1 MGIMRKVLE
10 PLQNERG
17 QFNFQDFLDQFD
29 FSGASGGGAQT
40 GGVQRERSTGGGGAF
55 PTGSG
60 LFDILTTPTG
70 PGQRGEGQIGRGIR
84 ESRQGAATAFN
95 QRLPQLLQTLMGS
108 LGFGQ
113 GGFGGPSRQDLLDP
127 RLGDIGDVAESQ
139 RQQIGSQASAQ
150 GRNIASSPFQR
161 ALAQVG
167 SGEQRERQRA
177 TGDVDTLL
185 AQLGQ
190 GQQGIM
196 LQLLQ
201 SILGGGGL
209 FG

>member
-1 MGIMRKVLE
+1 MGILRKLLE

-29 FSGASGGGAQT
+29 FSNLGGGGGQQT
-40 GGVQRERSTGGGGAF
+40 GGVQRARGTGGAF

-60 LFDILTTPTG
+60 IFDILTTPTG
-70 PGQRGEGQIGRGIR
+70 PGPAREGTIGRGIR
-84 ESRQGAATAFN
+84 ESRQSAAGAFQ

-108 LGFGQ
+108 LGFGGG
-113 GGFGGPSRQDLLDP
+113 GGFGLPTRESLLDP
-127 RLGDIGDVAESQ
+127 RLGDIGDVAAAQ
-139 RQQIGSQASAQ
+139 REQIGGQAAAQ
-150 GRNIASSPFQR
+150 GRNIAATPFQR
-161 ALAQVG
+161 ALSQVG
-167 SGEQRERQRA
+167 TGEQRERQRA

-190 GQQGIM
+190 GQQGIL

-201 SILGGGGL
+201 SILGGGL